1 MGRVLHSGV
10 DPWLTSEACQDLAP
24 LRVRVVADG
33 EPGIRMIE
41 IPEEEYLF
49 LKMDSRFLENLRAA
63 GVDNWDGYHYG
74 YTGYEEDEEY

>member
-1 MGRVLHSGV
+1 
-10 DPWLTSEACQDLAP
+10 
-24 LRVRVVADG
+24 
-33 EPGIRMIE
+33 MIE